1 MALTNPPESAAEN
14 FHKKAEAYL
23 TEKKF
28 DEAIASCELAIKI
41 EENYFPAYKT
51 LGNAWQV
58 QGKLAEAENWYK
70 KALEIKSD
78 WPEVYANLGSLY
90 GMQQKW
96 QEAVSYY
103 QKAVSLKPDFA
114 GAYRNMTKIWLGLG
128 NQKSATYCQY
138 KALSIE
144 PEKATPD
151 EFINLG
157 KNLEKQESLN
167 EAISCYR
174 MAIKLDNNSSEAYQ
188 NLGEALKQG
197 GKLEEA
203 TVCFRKAIELKAAN
217 TKIENSDD
225 ISSVSQYSLISSQE
239 LNPGDTL
246 VGSLKN
252 NRVNGND
259 TLVASEQINNMSPQ
273 QTLPTINIEDIE
285 TYIVVAETYVNQK
298 KWEQAIAVSQKII
311 SIKPEPKAYKIIGN
325 SLQALGK
332 LSEAL
337 DWYKKALEIKPDF
350 GEVYANIGT
359 IFAQQKQWEKA
370 IQSYRR
376 AIAIKP
382 DFAGVYRNLAKI
394 YTQVDRSTDAAE
406 YLYQAL
412 RLEPGKATAEE
423 FLFTGNNLNEN
434 GQLEQAIAC
443 YEEAIKL
450 KPQLV
455 EASYKLGEILIQN
468 GQWGEAV
475 VCYQRVISANPK
487 NLEAYEKL
495 GDGLLKQGQLYLAL
509 QNYQKAQQLE
519 PNNTEFKQKVGEIY
533 YRYGEVFQEQGKVE
547 EAVKAYSQATENS
560 PEFDIPYGKLGEIF
574 SQQEKWE
581 EAAKVYQKASEIK
594 SDNSWYHNSLGEALK
609 KLEKWEEAVTAYRKA
624 IELNPNFSWSHN
636 NLGDCLLK
644 LEKWEEAVTAY
655 RKAIELNPDFTWSY
669 INLGNT
675 LWEIGNWQEAIDPYS
690 RAIELK
696 ADLPEAYQ
704 KLGDALKKRAELD
717 LEESIKWYKKAIE
730 NNPDNEQLYHKAL
743 EVKPEDHKL
752 YLQLGNTLV
761 KKGKTHGAIAFY
773 QLGLQIN
780 PDDTEIQEQLQKI
793 LPKKNHFREQ
803 GTGNR
808 EQKTVTLKSSTSPIV
823 EKKEQ
828 EIRNREEVNFPI
840 SQLPSPTIE
849 KKDSYQLWLKENLPN
864 SDKLNKMSENLET
877 FRYQPLIS
885 IILPE
890 KKASPDIQETI
901 ESVINQIYPN
911 WELHYIADKLP
922 QNIEPEN
929 RIKLVLKR
937 ENQDIATD
945 LNSALALATGDFI
958 TLLNPDDLLT
968 PDALYQMAL
977 FLNKHP
983 DADMIYSDE
992 DKLTSQGK
1000 LTQPYFKPDWCPDS
1014 FLSRMYTG
1022 HLCIYRRELLEK
1034 LNGFRVGYES
1044 SYEYDLIL
1052 RLTEVSQKIFH
1063 IPKVLYH
1070 NRISENPLEINQ
1082 TISEE
1087 TAKKAL
1093 TQALARRGEIGKIY
1107 SVPNHPGFYQ
1117 VRYQI
1122 SDKKLVSII
1131 IPTRNLGNILDR
1143 CLESI
1148 FTKTTYP
1155 NYEVI
1160 VIDNG
1165 SDEPETLSII
1175 EEWKKKQPERF
1186 KSYELNIP
1194 FNFSK
1199 LNNFAVEKAEGD
1211 YLLFLNNDTEVKTA
1225 DWLEAM
1231 VEQAQR
1237 EKIGAVGALLLYP
1250 DNTIQHAGV
1259 VLGMRS
1265 VADHS
1270 HRGFSPT
1277 NAGYK
1282 GQIISIN
1289 NYSAVTAACLMCR
1302 REVFEQIGGF
1312 DEELAVAF
1320 NDVDLCLKMLHKGYQ
1335 NIYLP
1340 HAVLYHHESKSRGV
1354 ENTGQKQLR
1363 FQKEIKDMK
1372 QRWKHLI
1379 DEDPCYNPHLTRQ
1392 QEDFSL
1398 RIQTNVEV
1406 AVSMYE
1412 KDSEI
1417 VGCSIDV
1424 PLPGIKKDISSISI
1438 GGWVVGKKSPP
1449 VSVEFISGGKV
1460 IREVP
1465 ANLHRPDV
1473 GEIHPE
1479 FPEAKYCGFWG
1490 EIEVIEFAPE
1500 IKISLEAIL
1509 KDGSHVRVGMVNLKC
1524 PNLL

>member
-1 MALTNPPESAAEN
+1 MTSTNFPESAAEN

-23 TEKKF
+23 TQKKF

-51 LGNAWQV
+51 LGNTWQV

-90 GMQQKW
+90 AMQQKL
-96 QEAVSYY
+96 QEAISYY
-103 QKAVSLKPDFA
+103 QKAVNLKPDFA
-114 GAYRNMTKIWLGLG
+114 GVYRNMRKVWLNLG

-151 EFINLG
+151 ELMSLG
-157 KNLEKQESLN
+157 KTLEQQDSLN

-188 NLGEALKQG
+188 NLGEALKQQG
-197 GKLEEA
+197 NLEEA
-203 TVCFRKAIELKAAN
+203 TVCFRKAIELKPAN
-217 TKIENSDD
+217 KKIENLDD
-225 ISSVSQYSLISSQE
+225 TLGAASQYNLISSQE
-239 LNPGDTL
+239 LNPRDTL
-246 VGSLKN
+246 VGSLN
-252 NRVNGND
+252 NNQINSND
-259 TLVASEQINNMSPQ
+259 TLAAATQQINNITPQ
-273 QTLPTINIEDIE
+273 ANLPGINPEDME
-285 TYIVVAETYVNQK
+285 TYMVVAETYFNQK
-298 KWEQAIAVSQKII
+298 KWQQAITVTQQII
-311 SIKPEPKAYKIIGN
+311 QVKPEAKAYKIRGN

-332 LSEAL
+332 LKEAL
-337 DWYKKALEIKPDF
+337 DSYNKALEIKPDF

-359 IFAQQKQWEKA
+359 IFAQQKQWEQA
-370 IQSYRR
+370 IQNYRR

-382 DFAGVYRNLAKI
+382 YFAGAYRNLAKI
-394 YTQVDRSTDAAE
+394 YTQVNQSVEAAE
-406 YLYQAL
+406 YLYQAF

-423 FLFTGNNLNEN
+423 FLFTGNTLSEN

-443 YEEAIKL
+443 YQEAIKL
-450 KPQLV
+450 KPRLV

-475 VCYQRVISANPK
+475 ACYQRVISANPK
-487 NLEAYEKL
+487 NLEAYQKL
-495 GDGLLKQGQLYLAL
+495 GDGLLKQGQLELAL
-509 QNYQKAQQLE
+509 QNYQKAQKLE
-519 PNNTEFKQKVGEIY
+519 PNNTEFKQKIGEIY
-533 YRYGEVFQEQGKVE
+533 YRYGEAFQEQGKIE
-547 EAVKAYSQATENS
+547 EAVKAYSQATENY
-560 PEFDIPYGKLGEIF
+560 PQFDIPYGRLGEIF

-581 EAAKVYQKASEIK
+581 EAVKVYQKASEIK

-624 IELNPNFSWSHN
+624 IELNPDFSWSHN
-636 NLGDCLLK
+636 NLADCLLK
-644 LEKWEEAVTAY
+644 LEKWEEAVEPY
-655 RKAIELNPDFTWSY
+655 RRAIELNPDFTWSY

-675 LWEIGNWQEAIDPYS
+675 LWEAGNWQEAIEPYR
-690 RAIELK
+690 RALELK

-761 KKGKTHGAIAFY
+761 KKGKNHGAIAFY

-780 PDDTEIQEQLQKI
+780 PDDEEIKEQLEKI
-793 LPKKNHFREQ
+793 LPKKNTFREQ
-803 GTGNR
+803 
-808 EQKTVTLKSSTSPIV
+808 
-823 EKKEQ
+823 
-828 EIRNREEVNFPI
+828 EIENREETNFPI
-840 SQLPSPTIE
+840 SPLPSPPVIE
-849 KKDSYQLWLKENLPN
+849 KREEKKVPIPSLPSPIIEKEDSYQLWLKENLPN
-864 SDKLNKMSENLET
+864 SEKLKKMSENLDT

-890 KKASPDIQETI
+890 KKASPEFQETI

-911 WELHYIADKLP
+911 WELCYIADELTP
-922 QNIEPEN
+922 NIEAEN
-929 RIKLVLKR
+929 RIKLVLKSKNR
-937 ENQDIATD
+937 EIATD
-945 LNSALALATGDFI
+945 LNTALALATGDFV
-958 TLLNPDDLLT
+958 TLLNPDDILT

-983 DADMIYSDE
+983 DSDMVYSDE
-992 DKLTSQGK
+992 DKLTSEGK
-1000 LTQPYFKPDWCPDS
+1000 LTEPYFKPDWSPDS

-1052 RLTEVSQKIFH
+1052 RLSETSKKIFH

-1070 NRISENPLEINQ
+1070 NRISENKVEINQ

-1093 TQALARRGEIGKIY
+1093 TEALTRRGETGTVY
-1107 SVPNHPGFYQ
+1107 SVPNHLGFYQ

-1122 SDKKLVSII
+1122 TDKKLVSII

-1175 EEWKKKQPERF
+1175 EKWKNQQPEHF
-1186 KSYELNIP
+1186 KCYELNIP

-1277 NAGYK
+1277 DTGYK
-1282 GQIISIN
+1282 GQIISVN

-1302 REVFEQIGGF
+1302 REVFEKIGGF

-1320 NDVDLCLKMLHKGYQ
+1320 NDVDLCLKMLHKGYR
-1335 NIYLP
+1335 NIYVP

-1354 ENTGQKQLR
+1354 ENTGEKQKR

-1406 AVSMYE
+1406 AVSLYE
-1412 KDSEI
+1412 KDAEI
-1417 VGCSIDV
+1417 VGFSIDE
-1424 PLPGIKKDISSISI
+1424 PKPGIKKDISSICI

-1449 VSVEFISGGKV
+1449 VSIEFISGGKV

-1509 KDGSHVRVGMVNLKC
+1509 KDGSHVRLGMVSLKC
-1524 PNLL
+1524 PSLL

>member
-1 MALTNPPESAAEN
+1 MTSTNPSESAAEN

-23 TEKKF
+23 AQKKF

-41 EENYFPAYKT
+41 EESYFPAYKT
-51 LGNAWQV
+51 LGNAWQI
-58 QGKLAEAENWYK
+58 QGKLVEAESCYK

-90 GMQQKW
+90 AMQQKW
-96 QEAVSYY
+96 QEAISYY
-103 QKAVSLKPDFA
+103 QKAVNLKPDFA
-114 GAYRNMTKIWLGLG
+114 GAYRNMTKVWLSLG

-144 PEKATPD
+144 PEKANFA
-151 EFINLG
+151 EVMSLG
-157 KNLEKQESLN
+157 QTLEEQGSLT

-174 MAIKLDNNSSEAYQ
+174 IAIKLDNNSTEAYQ
-188 NLGEALKQG
+188 NLGEALKQQ
-197 GKLEEA
+197 GKLDEA
-203 TVCFRKAIELKAAN
+203 TICFRKAIELKAAQ
-217 TKIENSDD
+217 TKRENPED
-225 ISSVSQYSLISSQE
+225 ILTSKYNLISSQE
-239 LNPGDTL
+239 LNPRDTL
-246 VGSLKN
+246 VGSLN
-252 NRVNGND
+252 NNQINSND
-259 TLVASEQINNMSPQ
+259 TLAAATQQINNTTPQ
-273 QTLPTINIEDIE
+273 ANLPGINPEDIE
-285 TYIVVAETYVNQK
+285 TYMVVAETYFNQK
-298 KWEQAIAVSQKII
+298 KWQQAITVTQQII
-311 SIKPEPKAYKIIGN
+311 QVKPEAKAYKMRGN

-332 LSEAL
+332 LQEAL
-337 DWYKKALEIKPDF
+337 DSYKKALEIKPNF

-359 IFAQQKQWEKA
+359 IFAQQKQWEQA
-370 IQSYRR
+370 IQNYRR

-382 DFAGVYRNLAKI
+382 DFAGAYRNLAKI
-394 YTQVDRSTDAAE
+394 YTQLNQSTEAAE

-423 FLFTGNNLNEN
+423 FLFTGNTLTEN
-434 GQLEQAIAC
+434 GQVEQAIAC
-443 YEEAIKL
+443 YQEAIKL

-455 EASYKLGEILIQN
+455 EASYKLGEILIQE
-468 GQWGEAV
+468 GQSTEAV
-475 VCYQRVISANPK
+475 ACYQRVISANPN
-487 NLEAYEKL
+487 NLEVYQKL
-495 GDGLLKQGQLYLAL
+495 GDTLLNQGQLELAL
-509 QNYQKAQQLE
+509 QNYQKAQQIQ
-519 PNNTEFKQKVGEIY
+519 PNNIEFQQKIGEIY
-533 YRYGEVFQEQGKVE
+533 YRYGEAFQEQGKVE
-547 EAVKAYSQATENS
+547 EALKAYSQATENY

-581 EAAKVYQKASEIK
+581 EAAKVYQKASQIK
-594 SDNSWYHNSLGEALK
+594 SDNSWYHNSLGEAFQ
-609 KLEKWEEAVTAYRKA
+609 KLEKWEEAVTAYRQA
-624 IELNPNFSWSHN
+624 IELNPDFSWSHN
-636 NLGDCLLK
+636 NLADCLLK
-644 LEKWEEAVTAY
+644 LEKWEEAIEPY
-655 RKAIELNPDFTWSY
+655 RRAIELNPDFTWSY

-675 LWEIGNWQEAIDPYS
+675 LWEAGNWQEAIEPYS

-704 KLGDALKKRAELD
+704 KLGDALKKRAQLD

-780 PDDTEIQEQLQKI
+780 PEDAEIKEQLEKI
-793 LPKKNHFREQ
+793 LPKKNTLREQ
-803 GTGNR
+803 EENK
-808 EQKTVTLKSSTSPIV
+808 EQATVTLHPSTFPIV
-823 EKKEQ
+823 DKKEQ
-828 EIRNREEVNFPI
+828 EIRNREDINFPI
-840 SQLPSPTIE
+840 SPLPSPIIE
-849 KKDSYQLWLKENLPN
+849 QEDSYQLWLKANLPN
-864 SDKLNKMSENLET
+864 SEKLNKMSENLDT

-890 KKASPDIQETI
+890 KQLSLDFQETL

-911 WELHYIADKLP
+911 WELCYISDKLP
-922 QNIEPEN
+922 ENLEVEN
-929 RIKLVLKR
+929 RIKLVLKS

-958 TLLNPDDLLT
+958 TLLNPDDILT
-968 PDALYQMAL
+968 PDALYEIVL

-983 DADMIYSDE
+983 DSDMVYSDE
-992 DKLTSQGK
+992 DKLTKEGK
-1000 LTQPYFKPDWCPDS
+1000 LTEPYFKPDWCPDS

-1022 HLCIYRRELLEK
+1022 NFCIYRRELLEK
-1034 LNGFRVGYES
+1034 LNGFRVGYEGN
-1044 SYEYDLIL
+1044 YEYDLIL
-1052 RLTEVSQKIFH
+1052 RLSETSQKIFH
-1063 IPKVLYH
+1063 IPKILYH
-1070 NRISENPLEINQ
+1070 SRISENPTEINPEIVKK
-1082 TISEE
+1082 TGR
-1087 TAKKAL
+1087 KAL
-1093 TQALARRGEIGKIY
+1093 TEALSRRGEIGT
-1107 SVPNHPGFYQ
+1107 VNHVSNHHGFYQ
-1117 VRYQI
+1117 IRYQI
-1122 SDKKLVSII
+1122 PEKKLVSII
-1131 IPTRNLGNILDR
+1131 IPTRNLGDILDR

-1175 EEWKKKQPERF
+1175 EEWKNKQPERF

-1199 LNNFAVEKAEGD
+1199 LNNFAVEQAKGD
-1211 YLLFLNNDTEVKTA
+1211 YLLFLNNDTEVKTS

-1259 VLGMRS
+1259 VLGIHS

-1277 NAGYK
+1277 DTGYK
-1282 GQIISIN
+1282 GQIISTN

-1302 REVFEQIGGF
+1302 REVFEKIGGF

-1320 NDVDLCLKMLHKGYQ
+1320 NDVDLCLKMLHKGYR
-1335 NIYLP
+1335 NIYTP

-1354 ENTGQKQLR
+1354 ENTGEKQLR
-1363 FQKEIKDMK
+1363 FQKEIQDMK

-1379 DEDPCYNPHLTRQ
+1379 DEDPSYNPHLTRQ
-1392 QEDFSL
+1392 KEDFSF
-1398 RIQTNVEV
+1398 RIKTNVEV
-1406 AVSMYE
+1406 AVSLYE
-1412 KDSEI
+1412 KDAEI

-1424 PLPGIKKDISSISI
+1424 PKPGIEKDISSICI

-1509 KDGSHVRVGMVNLKC
+1509 KDGSHVRLGIVNLKS

>member
-1 MALTNPPESAAEN
+1 MASTNPPESAAEN

-23 TEKKF
+23 AQKKF
-28 DEAIASCELAIKI
+28 EEAIASCELAIKI
-41 EENYFPAYKT
+41 EESYFPAYKT
-51 LGNAWQV
+51 LGNAWQA
-58 QGKLAEAENWYK
+58 QGKLVEAENWYK

-90 GMQQKW
+90 AMEQKW
-96 QEAVSYY
+96 QEAISYY
-103 QKAVSLKPDFA
+103 QKAVNLKPDFA
-114 GAYRNMTKIWLGLG
+114 GAYRNMTKVWLRLG

-138 KALSIE
+138 KALSME
-144 PEKATPD
+144 PEKATF
-151 EFINLG
+151 EELINLG
-157 KNLEKQESLN
+157 KTLEQQDSLN

-174 MAIKLDNNSSEAYQ
+174 MAIKLDNNSSEGYQ
-188 NLGEALKQG
+188 NLGEALKQQG
-197 GKLEEA
+197 NLEEA
-203 TVCFRKAIELKAAN
+203 TVCLRRAIELKATN
-217 TKIENSDD
+217 TKIENSNDTLEAA
-225 ISSVSQYSLISSQE
+225 SKYSLISSQE
-239 LNPGDTL
+239 LNPGETL
-246 VGSLKN
+246 VGSLN
-252 NRVNGND
+252 NNQVNGND
-259 TLVASEQINNMSPQ
+259 TLAASEQVNNMP
-273 QTLPTINIEDIE
+273 LPPNFPTINVEDIE
-285 TYIVVAETYVNQK
+285 TYIVVAETYIKQK

-332 LSEAL
+332 LSEAS

-359 IFAQQKQWEKA
+359 IFAQQKQWEEA
-370 IQSYRR
+370 IQSYRK

-382 DFAGVYRNLAKI
+382 DFTGAYRNLAKI
-394 YTQVDRSTDAAE
+394 YTQVERLAEAAE

-412 RLEPGKATAEE
+412 RLEPAKATAEE
-423 FLFTGNNLNEN
+423 FLFSGNNLNQN
-434 GQLEQAIAC
+434 SQLEQAIAC
-443 YEEAIKL
+443 YQEVIKL

-455 EASYKLGEILIQN
+455 EASYKLGEILIQK

-475 VCYQRVISANPK
+475 ACYQRVISANPK

-495 GDGLLKQGQLYLAL
+495 GDGLLKQGQLELAL

-519 PNNTEFKQKVGEIY
+519 PNNREFQQKIGEIY
-533 YRYGEVFQEQGKVE
+533 YRYGEAFQEQGKVE

-581 EAAKVYQKASEIK
+581 EAVKVYQKASQIK

-609 KLEKWEEAVTAYRKA
+609 NLEKWEEAVKAYRKA
-624 IELNPNFSWSHN
+624 IELNPDFSWSHN
-636 NLGDCLLK
+636 NLADCLLK
-644 LEKWEEAVTAY
+644 LQKWEEAVEPY
-655 RKAIELNPDFTWSY
+655 RQAIELNPDFTWSY
-669 INLGNT
+669 INLGNS
-675 LWEIGNWQEAIDPYS
+675 LWEIGKWEEAIQPYS

-704 KLGDALKKRAELD
+704 KLGDALKKRADLD
-717 LEESIKWYKKAIE
+717 REESIKWYKKAIE
-730 NNPDNEQLYHKAL
+730 NNPDNEQLYHRAL

-780 PDDTEIQEQLQKI
+780 PDDAEIQEQLAKI
-793 LPKKNHFREQ
+793 LPKKNTFTHQGKDDRE
-803 GTGNR
+803 
-808 EQKTVTLKSSTSPIV
+808 
-823 EKKEQ
+823 EKK
-828 EIRNREEVNFPI
+828 ISISPLPSTPIIAKSEETKLPI
-840 SQLPSPTIE
+840 SQLPSPRIQKE
-849 KKDSYQLWLKENLPN
+849 DSYQLWLKENLPN
-864 SDKLNKMSENLET
+864 SEKLNKMSENLET

-890 KKASPDIQETI
+890 KKVSPDIQETI

-911 WELHYIADKLP
+911 WELCYIADELP
-922 QNIEPEN
+922 ENIEVEN
-929 RIKLVLKR
+929 RIKLVLKS

-958 TLLNPDDLLT
+958 TLLNPDDILT

-1000 LTQPYFKPDWCPDS
+1000 LTEPYFKPDWCPDS

-1034 LNGFRVGYES
+1034 LNGFRVGYQS
-1044 SYEYDLIL
+1044 SNEYDLIL
-1052 RLTEVSQKIFH
+1052 RLSEISQKIFH
-1063 IPKVLYH
+1063 IPKILYH
-1070 NRISENPLEINQ
+1070 SRISQNPLEINQ

-1122 SDKKLVSII
+1122 LEKKLVSII

-1160 VIDNG
+1160 LIDNG

-1175 EEWKKKQPERF
+1175 EKWKNQQPEHF
-1186 KSYELNIP
+1186 KTYQLNIP

-1277 NAGYK
+1277 DTGYK
-1282 GQIISIN
+1282 GQIISVN

-1320 NDVDLCLKMLHKGYQ
+1320 NDVDLCLKMLHKGYR
-1335 NIYLP
+1335 NIYVP

-1398 RIQTNVEV
+1398 RIQTNLEV

>member
-1 MALTNPPESAAEN
+1 MASTNPPESAAEN

-23 TEKKF
+23 AQKKF
-28 DEAIASCELAIKI
+28 EEAIASCELAIKI

-58 QGKLAEAENWYK
+58 QGKLAEAENCYK

-90 GMQQKW
+90 AMQQKW
-96 QEAVSYY
+96 QEAISYY
-103 QKAVSLKPDFA
+103 QKAVNLKPDFA
-114 GAYRNMTKIWLGLG
+114 GAYRNMTKVWLSLG

-138 KALSIE
+138 KALSLE
-144 PEKATPD
+144 PEKSNP
-151 EFINLG
+151 EEVMSLG
-157 KNLEKQESLN
+157 KTLQQQGSLD

-174 MAIKLDNNSSEAYQ
+174 MIIKLDNNSSEAYQ
-188 NLGEALKQG
+188 NLGEALKQQ
-197 GKLEEA
+197 GKLDEA
-203 TVCFRKAIELKAAN
+203 TVCFRKAIELKVSN

-225 ISSVSQYSLISSQE
+225 ISSASQYNLISSQE
-239 LNPGDTL
+239 LNPRDTL
-246 VGSLKN
+246 VGSLN
-252 NRVNGND
+252 NNQVNGND
-259 TLVASEQINNMSPQ
+259 TLVASEQINNIPPQ
-273 QTLPTINIEDIE
+273 PTLSTINPEDIE
-285 TYIVVAETYVNQK
+285 TYMVVAETYLNQK

-311 SIKPEPKAYKIIGN
+311 QVKTEPKAYKIIGN
-325 SLQALGK
+325 SLQAMGK
-332 LSEAL
+332 LQEGL
-337 DWYKKALEIKPDF
+337 DWYNKALEIKPDF

-359 IFAQQKQWEKA
+359 IFAQQKQWEQA

-382 DFAGVYRNLAKI
+382 DFAGAYRNLAKI
-394 YTQVDRSTDAAE
+394 YTQVNQSAEAAE

-423 FLFTGNNLNEN
+423 FLFVGNTLGEN
-434 GQLEQAIAC
+434 SQLEQAIAC
-443 YEEAIKL
+443 YQEAIKL

-468 GQWGEAV
+468 GQWGEAIA
-475 VCYQRVISANPK
+475 CYQRVISANPK
-487 NLEAYEKL
+487 NLEAYQKL
-495 GDGLLKQGQLYLAL
+495 GDGLLNQGQLELAL
-509 QNYQKAQQLE
+509 QNYQKAQQIE
-519 PNNTEFKQKVGEIY
+519 PNNTEFQQKIGEIY
-533 YRYGEVFQEQGKVE
+533 YIYGEAFQEQGKVE
-547 EAVKAYSQATENS
+547 EAVKAYSQATENY
-560 PEFDIPYGKLGEIF
+560 PQFDIPYGKLGEIF

-581 EAAKVYQKASEIK
+581 EAVKVYQKASEIK
-594 SDNSWYHNSLGEALK
+594 PDNSWYHNSLGEALK
-609 KLEKWEEAVTAYRKA
+609 KLEKWEEAVEPYRRA
-624 IELNPNFSWSHN
+624 IELNPDFSWSHN
-636 NLGDCLLK
+636 NLADCLLK
-644 LEKWEEAVTAY
+644 LEKWEEAVEPY
-655 RKAIELNPDFTWSY
+655 RRAIELNPDFTWSY

-675 LWEIGNWQEAIDPYS
+675 LWEAGNWQEAIEPYR
-690 RAIELK
+690 RALELK
-696 ADLPEAYQ
+696 ADMPEAYQ
-704 KLGDALKKRAELD
+704 KLGDSLKKRAELD

-780 PDDTEIQEQLQKI
+780 PDDEEIKAQLEKI
-793 LPKKNHFREQ
+793 LPKKNIQVKNSPPLVKLETQ
-803 GTGNR
+803 VNNSP
-808 EQKTVTLKSSTSPIV
+808 QNLAPDISTSVNSHPAESNIET
-823 EKKEQ
+823 EKE
-828 EIRNREEVNFPI
+828 
-840 SQLPSPTIE
+840 
-849 KKDSYQLWLKENLPN
+849 DAYQLWLKENLPN
-864 SDKLNKMSENLET
+864 SDKLNKMSENLDT

-890 KKASPDIQETI
+890 KKASPEFQETI
-901 ESVINQIYPN
+901 ESVINQVYPN
-911 WELHYIADKLP
+911 WELCYIADELP
-922 QNIEPEN
+922 QNIEVEN
-929 RIKLVLKR
+929 RIKLVLKS
-937 ENQDIATD
+937 ENRDIATD
-945 LNSALALATGDFI
+945 LNSAVALATGDFV

-968 PDALYQMAL
+968 PDALYQMVL

-983 DADMIYSDE
+983 DSDMVYSDE
-992 DKLTSQGK
+992 DKLTTEGK

-1034 LNGFRVGYES
+1034 LNGFQVGYES

-1052 RLTEVSQKIFH
+1052 RLSEASQKIFH

-1070 NRISENPLEINQ
+1070 NRISKNGVEKDWE
-1082 TISEE
+1082 ISEE
-1087 TAKKAL
+1087 LVKKAL
-1093 TQALARRGEIGKIY
+1093 TEALTRRGETGTVY
-1107 SVPNHPGFYQ
+1107 SVPNHHGFYRI
-1117 VRYQI
+1117 RYQI
-1122 SDKKLVSII
+1122 SDQKLVSII

-1175 EEWKKKQPERF
+1175 EKWKNQQPERF

-1225 DWLEAM
+1225 EWLEAM

-1265 VADHS
+1265 IADHS

-1277 NAGYK
+1277 DAGYK
-1282 GQIISIN
+1282 GQIISVN

-1320 NDVDLCLKMLHKGYQ
+1320 NDVDLCLKMLHKGYR
-1335 NIYLP
+1335 NIYIP

-1354 ENTGQKQLR
+1354 ENTGEKQKR
-1363 FQKEIKDMK
+1363 FQKEIQDMK

-1406 AVSMYE
+1406 AVSLYE
-1412 KDSEI
+1412 KDAEI
-1417 VGCSIDV
+1417 VGCSIDE
-1424 PLPGIKKDISSISI
+1424 PKSGIKKDISSICI

-1449 VSVEFISGGKV
+1449 VSIEFISGGKV

-1509 KDGSHVRVGMVNLKC
+1509 KDGSHVRLGMVNLKC
-1524 PNLL
+1524 PSLI

>member
-1 MALTNPPESAAEN
+1 MASINPPESAAEN

-23 TEKKF
+23 AEKKF

-51 LGNAWQV
+51 LGNAWQT

-90 GMQQKW
+90 AMQQKW
-96 QEAVSYY
+96 QEAISYY
-103 QKAVSLKPDFA
+103 QKAVTLKPDFA
-114 GAYRNMTKIWLGLG
+114 GAYRNMTKVWLRLG

-144 PEKATPD
+144 PEKSNLA
-151 EFINLG
+151 EMMSLG
-157 KNLEKQESLN
+157 KTLQQQGNLQ
-167 EAISCYR
+167 EAIYCYR
-174 MAIKLDNNSSEAYQ
+174 MAIKLNSNSSEAYQ
-188 NLGEALKQG
+188 NLGEALKLQG
-197 GKLEEA
+197 NLDEA
-203 TVCFRKAIELKAAN
+203 TVCFRRAIELKAAN
-217 TKIENSDD
+217 TKIENSED
-225 ISSVSQYSLISSQE
+225 ILTSKYNLISSQE
-239 LNPGDTL
+239 LNPRDTL
-246 VGSLKN
+246 VGSLN
-252 NRVNGND
+252 SNQVNGND
-259 TLVASEQINNMSPQ
+259 TLAAAAKQINNIAP
-273 QTLPTINIEDIE
+273 PGNIPGINPEDME
-285 TYIVVAETYVNQK
+285 TYIVVAETYLNQK
-298 KWEQAIAVSQKII
+298 KWQQAITVSQKII
-311 SIKPEPKAYKIIGN
+311 QVRPEPKAYKIIGN
-325 SLQALGK
+325 SLQAMGQLE
-332 LSEAL
+332 EAL
-337 DWYKKALEIKPDF
+337 DSYKKALEIKPDF
-350 GEVYANIGT
+350 VEVYANIGT

-370 IQSYRR
+370 IPYYRK

-382 DFAGVYRNLAKI
+382 DFAGAYRNLAKI
-394 YTQVDRSTDAAE
+394 YTQLNQSTAAAE
-406 YLYQAL
+406 CLYQAL

-423 FLFTGNNLNEN
+423 LLFTGNTLGKN

-443 YEEAIKL
+443 YRGAIQL
-450 KPQLV
+450 NPQLV

-475 VCYQRVISANPK
+475 ACYQRVIFANP
-487 NLEAYEKL
+487 NNVEAYQKL
-495 GDGLLKQGQLYLAL
+495 GDVLLKQGQLESAL
-509 QNYQKAQQLE
+509 QNYQKAKQLE
-519 PNNTEFKQKVGEIY
+519 PNNAEIKQKIGEIY
-533 YRYGEVFQEQGKVE
+533 YKYGEAFQEQGKIE
-547 EAVKAYSQATENS
+547 EAIKAYRRATENY
-560 PEFDIPYGKLGEIF
+560 PQFDIPYGKLGEIF

-581 EAAKVYQKASEIK
+581 EAAEVYQQASEIK
-594 SDNSWYHNSLGEALK
+594 ADNSWYPNSLGEALK
-609 KLEKWEEAVTAYRKA
+609 KLEKWEEAVAAYRKA
-624 IELNPNFSWSHN
+624 IELNPDFSWSHN

-644 LEKWEEAVTAY
+644 LEKWEEAVEPY
-655 RKAIELNPDFTWSY
+655 RRAIELNPDFTWSY
-669 INLGNT
+669 INLGDT
-675 LWEIGNWQEAIDPYS
+675 LWEGGNWQEAIDTYS

-717 LEESIKWYKKAIE
+717 LEQAVKWYGKAIE
-730 NNPDNEQLYHKAL
+730 NDPDNEQLYHKAL

-780 PDDTEIQEQLQKI
+780 PDDAEIKAQLEKI
-793 LPKKNHFREQ
+793 LPKKNTFRE
-803 GTGNR
+803 
-808 EQKTVTLKSSTSPIV
+808 EQIGKGEQERVNKEQASVTLSPLTSPI
-823 EKKEQ
+823 
-828 EIRNREEVNFPI
+828 
-840 SQLPSPTIE
+840 IE
-849 KKDSYQLWLKENLPN
+849 KEDLYQLWLKANLPN
-864 SDKLNKMSENLET
+864 SEKLNKMSENLDT

-890 KKASPDIQETI
+890 KKASPEFKETVK
-901 ESVINQIYPN
+901 SVLNQIYPN
-911 WELHYIADKLP
+911 WELCFIANELP
-922 QNIEPEN
+922 ENIEAEN
-929 RIKLVLKR
+929 RIKLVLKS
-937 ENQDIATD
+937 EKGDIATD
-945 LNSALALATGDFI
+945 LNSALALAKGDFV
-958 TLLNPDDLLT
+958 TRLNPDDILT
-968 PDALYQMAL
+968 PDALYEMVL

-983 DADMIYSDE
+983 EADMVYSDE
-992 DKLTSQGK
+992 DKLTTEGK
-1000 LTQPYFKPDWCPDS
+1000 LTEPYFKPNWCPDS

-1022 HLCIYRRELLEK
+1022 HLCIYRRELLQK
-1034 LNGFRVGYES
+1034 LNGFRVGYEG

-1052 RLTEVSQKIFH
+1052 RLSEASKKIFH
-1063 IPKVLYH
+1063 IPRVLYH
-1070 NRISENPLEINQ
+1070 SINSENAVEINQ
-1082 TISEE
+1082 EISQE
-1087 TAKKAL
+1087 TARKAL
-1093 TQALARRGEIGKIY
+1093 TEALARRGEIGTVY
-1107 SVPNHPGFYQ
+1107 SVPNHPGFYR

-1122 SDKKLVSII
+1122 SEKKLVSII
-1131 IPTRNLGNILDR
+1131 IPTRNLGDILDR

-1165 SDEPETLSII
+1165 SNEPETASII
-1175 EEWKKKQPERF
+1175 EAWKNQQPQRF
-1186 KSYELNIP
+1186 KCYELNIP

-1211 YLLFLNNDTEVKTA
+1211 YLLFLNNDTEVKTP

-1231 VEQAQR
+1231 VEQKKKK
-1237 EKIGAVGALLLYP
+1237 KIGAVGALLLYP

-1259 VLGMRS
+1259 VLGIRS
-1265 VADHS
+1265 IADHS

-1277 NAGYK
+1277 DAGYN
-1282 GQIISIN
+1282 GQIISVN

-1320 NDVDLCLKMLHKGYQ
+1320 NDVDLCLKMLYKGYR
-1335 NIYLP
+1335 NIYVP

-1354 ENTGQKQLR
+1354 ENTGEKQLR
-1363 FQKEIKDMK
+1363 FQKEIQNMK

-1398 RIQTNVEV
+1398 RVKTNVEV
-1406 AVSMYE
+1406 AVCLYE
-1412 KDSEI
+1412 KDAKI

-1424 PLPGIKKDISSISI
+1424 PQPGIEKDISSICI

-1473 GEIHPE
+1473 AEIYPE
-1479 FPEAKYCGFWG
+1479 FPEAQHCGFWG

-1509 KDGSHVRVGMVNLKC
+1509 KDGSHLQLGMVNLKC
-1524 PNLL
+1524 SNLI

>member
-1 MALTNPPESAAEN
+1 MASTNPPESAAEN

-23 TEKKF
+23 AQRKF
-28 DEAIASCELAIKI
+28 EEAIASCELAIKI

-90 GMQQKW
+90 AMQQKW

-103 QKAVSLKPDFA
+103 QKAVNLKPDFA
-114 GAYRNMTKIWLGLG
+114 GAYRNMTKVWLRLG

-144 PEKATPD
+144 PEKASLE

-157 KNLEKQESLN
+157 KTLEQQGSLN

-174 MAIKLDNNSSEAYQ
+174 MAIKLDHNSSEAYQ
-188 NLGEALKQG
+188 NLGEALKQQG
-197 GKLEEA
+197 NLEEA

-225 ISSVSQYSLISSQE
+225 ISSASKYNLISSQE
-239 LNPGDTL
+239 LNPADTL
-246 VGSLKN
+246 VGSLN
-252 NRVNGND
+252 NNLVNGND
-259 TLVASEQINNMSPQ
+259 TLASSEQINNMPPQ

-285 TYIVVAETYVNQK
+285 TYIVVAETYLKQK
-298 KWEQAIAVSQKII
+298 KWEQAISTSQKII

-325 SLQALGK
+325 SLQAMGK
-332 LSEAL
+332 LPEAL

-359 IFAQQKQWEKA
+359 IFAQQKQWEEA
-370 IQSYRR
+370 IKSYRR

-382 DFAGVYRNLAKI
+382 DFAGAYRNLAKI
-394 YTQVDRSTDAAE
+394 YTQVNRSADAAE

-434 GQLEQAIAC
+434 GQLQQAIAC

-468 GQWGEAV
+468 GQLGEAV

-495 GDGLLKQGQLYLAL
+495 GDGLLKQGQLDLAL

-519 PNNTEFKQKVGEIY
+519 PNNREFKQKIGEIY
-533 YRYGEVFQEQGKVE
+533 YRYGEAFQEQGKVE

-574 SQQEKWE
+574 SQQEKWK

-644 LEKWEEAVTAY
+644 LDKWEEAVEPY
-655 RKAIELNPDFTWSY
+655 RRAIELNPDFTWSY

-675 LWEIGNWQEAIDPYS
+675 LWKIGNWQEAINPYH

-696 ADLPEAYQ
+696 ADFPEAYQ
-704 KLGDALKKRAELD
+704 KLGYALKKRAELD

-752 YLQLGNTLV
+752 YLQLGNTLA

-780 PDDTEIQEQLQKI
+780 PDDAEIKEQLEKI
-793 LPKKNHFREQ
+793 LPKKKTFREQ
-803 GTGNR
+803 GTVPVSTLPFPIIEKREQEVENR
-808 EQKTVTLKSSTSPIV
+808 EQATVALSS
-823 EKKEQ
+823 
-828 EIRNREEVNFPI
+828 
-840 SQLPSPTIE
+840 LPSPFLE
-849 KKDSYQLWLKENLPN
+849 KEDSYQLWLKENLPN
-864 SDKLNKMSENLET
+864 SDKLKKMSENLET
-877 FRYQPLIS
+877 FRYQPSIS

-890 KKASPDIQETI
+890 KKASPEFQETI

-911 WELHYIADKLP
+911 WELCYLAEELP
-922 QNIEPEN
+922 ENIEAEN
-929 RIKLVLKR
+929 RIKLVLKSKNR
-937 ENQDIATD
+937 DIATD
-945 LNSALALATGDFI
+945 LNSALALATGDFV
-958 TLLNPDDLLT
+958 TLLNPDDILT

-983 DADMIYSDE
+983 ESDMVYSDE
-992 DKLTSQGK
+992 DKLTSEGK
-1000 LTQPYFKPDWCPDS
+1000 LTEPYFKPDWCPDS

-1052 RLTEVSQKIFH
+1052 RLSETSQKIFH

-1070 NRISENPLEINQ
+1070 NRISENGIEINQ

-1093 TQALARRGEIGKIY
+1093 TEALARRGETGTVH
-1107 SVPNHPGFYQ
+1107 SVPNHPGFYRI
-1117 VRYQI
+1117 RYQI
-1122 SDKKLVSII
+1122 SNKKLVSII

-1175 EEWKKKQPERF
+1175 EEWKKKQPEGF

-1320 NDVDLCLKMLHKGYQ
+1320 NDVDLCLKMRHKGYQ

-1363 FQKEIKDMK
+1363 FQKEIQDMK

-1392 QEDFSL
+1392 QENFSL

-1406 AVSMYE
+1406 AVSLYE
-1412 KDSEI
+1412 KDTEI

-1424 PLPGIKKDISSISI
+1424 PKPGIEENISSICI

-1449 VSVEFISGGKV
+1449 VTVQLISLTKSGK
-1460 IREVP
+1460 ILREVP

-1473 GEIHPE
+1473 GKIHPE
-1479 FPEAKYCGFWG
+1479 YSDAQHSGFWG
-1490 EIEVIEFAPE
+1490 EIEVLEVAPE
-1500 IKISLEAIL
+1500 SKISLEAIF
-1509 KDGSHVRVGMVNLKC
+1509 KDGSHVRLGMVSFKF
-1524 PNLL
+1524 PNLI